1 MTVCKRLWMIKILE
15 DITCGTIIKVNLI
28 TVFMTLQSK
37 INDWTWPKNSFINP
51 EILNTHLLRK
61 KIIEIITKN
70 QMILKNNKMIM
81 QMVKK
86 ARLYQNK
93 SKFKKTKI
101 LKIQNKIKECRICSE
116 LKTVAVAH
124 QLKSL

>member
-1 MTVCKRLWMIKILE
+1 
-15 DITCGTIIKVNLI
+15 
-28 TVFMTLQSK
+28 
-37 INDWTWPKNSFINP
+37 
-51 EILNTHLLRK
+51 
-61 KIIEIITKN
+61 
-70 QMILKNNKMIM
+70 MIM

>member
-1 MTVCKRLWMIKILE
+1 MTVCKRLWMTKILE
-15 DITCGTIIKVNLI
+15 GITCGTIIKVNLA
-28 TVFMTLQSK
+28 TAFMTLQSK
-37 INDWTWPKNSFINP
+37 MNDWIWPKSNFINP
-51 EILNTHLLRK
+51 GKPNTHLLMT
-61 KIIEIITKN
+61 KIVEIITKN
-70 QMILKNNKMIM
+70 QMILMSNKMIM